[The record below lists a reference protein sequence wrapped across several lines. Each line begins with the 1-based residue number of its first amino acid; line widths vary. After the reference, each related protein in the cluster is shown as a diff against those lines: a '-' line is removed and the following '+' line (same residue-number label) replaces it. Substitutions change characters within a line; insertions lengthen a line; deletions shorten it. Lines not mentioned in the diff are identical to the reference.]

1 MRIDSSSLV
10 EMNMLQMNRT
20 KANRVND
27 LKTRIDTG
35 NKHPDTYQDGK
46 LKEVCNDFQAILIKQ
61 MLDTMRKTVNKE
73 GLIPTS
79 HAEEIFEDMLYDEYA
94 QKMSRTANLGL
105 DTMMYE
111 QLKYGIGL

>member
-10 EMNMLQMNRT
+10 EMNMLQLNRT

-27 LKTRIDTG
+27 MKTRIDTG
-35 NKHPDTYQDGK
+35 NANVTADDDRK

-94 QKMSRTANLGL
+94 QKMSKTANLGL

-111 QLKYGIGL
+111 QLKNGMGV

>member
-10 EMNMLQMNRT
+10 EMNMLQLNRT
-20 KANRVND
+20 KANRMNEM
-27 LKTRIDTG
+27 KTRIDIG
-35 NKHPDTYQDGK
+35 SENVINGGDRK

-94 QKMSRTANLGL
+94 QKMSKTANLGL

-111 QLKYGIGL
+111 QLKNGMGV

>member
-10 EMNMLQMNRT
+10 EMNMLQLNRT
-20 KANRVND
+20 KTGRMNE
-27 LKTRIDTG
+27 LKSRIDSGST
-35 NKHPDTYQDGK
+35 KPDVRENQK
-46 LKEVCNDFQAILIKQ
+46 LKEVCTDFQAILIKQ

-73 GLIPTS
+73 GIIPTS

-94 QKMSRTANLGL
+94 QKMSRTADLGL

-111 QLKYGIGL
+111 QLKNGMGV